1 MELKRIDKAE
11 LVQNT
16 PLSRFEEQ
24 KKLHEE
30 NRKSFENAD
39 IINGWL
45 ANKSKRTQGMYLID
59 IKRFLDHFQHIHIGY
74 ISDQQLHEFVAML
87 HQTDLAINSVCRII
101 STIKSLFSYAH
112 QINAIPFNTSA
123 SIKTPK
129 AQESLTERI
138 LSHQEI
144 LKILVAAE
152 TKPRDYILIRLLYI
166 TGIRISE
173 IVGLSWKDIVKRE
186 DNAQITVLGK
196 GNKTRSVLIDLET
209 YNFLMSLNGEKEA
222 IFVSQKGNRM
232 EQSTV
237 WRMIKKYAKVSG
249 ITEKISPH
257 WFRHAHASHSLEAGA
272 PIHLVQNTLGHSNVS
287 TTGRYLHARPSESSS
302 KYIKL

>member
-1 MELKRIDKAE
+1 MDLKKVDKVG
-11 LVQNT
+11 LVQST

-24 KKLHEE
+24 KKIHEE

-45 ANKSKRTQGMYLID
+45 ANKSEKTKGMYLID
-59 IKRFLDHFQHIHIGY
+59 IKRFLDHFQHVHIGY
-74 ISDQQLHEFVAML
+74 IIEQELHEFVAML

-101 STIKSLFSYAH
+101 STVKSLFAYAH
-112 QINAIPFNTSA
+112 KMNAIPFNTSA

-129 AQESLTERI
+129 AQESLNERI
-138 LSHQEI
+138 LSHSEI

-152 TKPRDYILIRLLYI
+152 TKPRDYVIIRLLYI

-173 IVGLSWKDIVKRE
+173 LVGLSWKDIVKRE

-209 YNFLMSLNGEKEA
+209 YNMLVSLKTDDNA
-222 IFVSQKGNRM
+222 VFMSQKGNRM
-232 EQSTV
+232 DQSTV

-287 TTGRYLHARPSESSS
+287 TTGRYLHARPTESSS